1 MMDIIPDIPSAVAL
15 VLAGVYGVLVF
26 ATVVIRSLKKV
37 KPERDFSELT
47 KRTNSWWVIITIFAA
62 AILLDRSA
70 AIAFLGFVSFLALK
84 EYLSLIPTRR
94 ADRRVL
100 FWAYLSIPLQ
110 FYWVYDY
117 WYGMFIIFIPVWI
130 FLFLPLRML
139 TIGATDGFLRAAG
152 TLHWG
157 LMLTVFSL
165 SHAAYLLSLPKID
178 NPVAGSVGLLLF
190 LVLLTQFNDVAQ
202 FCWGKAIGGRKIMP
216 AVSPGKTWAGFLGG
230 VVTTAGAA
238 FLLAPFLTPLNDA
251 QALSAGAIIAIAGF
265 IGDVTFS
272 AIKRDLGVKDASNF
286 IPGHGG
292 ILDRVDSLTF
302 SSPVFFHYIFYL
314 FYGPPIQS

>member
-1 MMDIIPDIPSAVAL
+1 MMPEIPIAVLITLGGVYAVLVTATAL
-15 VLAGVYGVLVF
+15 VWC
-26 ATVVIRSLKKV
+26 LKKA
-37 KPERDFSELT
+37 KPQKDFSELS
-47 KRTNSWWVIITIFAA
+47 KRTSSWWVIITIFAIAVVLDRGA
-62 AILLDRSA
+62 AIV
-70 AIAFLGFVSFLALK
+70 FLGFVCFLALK

-100 FWAYLSIPLQ
+100 FWAYLAIPIQ

-117 WYGMFIIFIPVWI
+117 WYGMFIIFIPVWV
-130 FLFLPLRML
+130 FMFLPLRML

-157 LMLTVFSL
+157 LMLTVFNL

-178 NPVAGSVGLLLF
+178 NPGAGSVGLLLF
-190 LVLLTQFNDVAQ
+190 LVILTQFNDVAQ
-202 FCWGKAIGGRKIMP
+202 YCWGKLLGKRKILP
-216 AVSPGKTWAGFLGG
+216 LVSPGKTWAGFLGG
-230 VVTTAGAA
+230 VGTTAAA
-238 FLLAPFLTPLNDA
+238 GYLLGPFLTPLNDM
-251 QALSAGAIIAIAGF
+251 QSLFAGAIIAIAGF
-265 IGDVTFS
+265 VGDVTVS
-272 AIKRDLGVKDASNF
+272 AIKRDLKIKDAGSL

-302 SSPVFFHYIFYL
+302 SSPVFFHFVFYL